1 MAAYSITSG
10 QIQAGVLYQVNGQ
23 QTVSYNGGTYVPG
36 AQFRGVV
43 GVATFT
49 YSGTGLQSVTEVW
62 ELQSIGVGF
71 VENALDYP
79 PQFNQQS
86 ALNSFSVEVV
96 QNKSDLKAVDTTT
109 INSFSVELNDWGGF
123 AAFI

>member
-1 MAAYSITSG
+1 MATYTITSG
-10 QIQAGVLYQVNGQ
+10 QIQTGILYQVNGQ
-23 QTVSYNGGTYVPG
+23 QTVTYNGGTYAPG
-36 AQFRGVV
+36 TQFRGVQ

-62 ELQSIGVGF
+62 ELQSIGIGF

-79 PQFNQQS
+79 VFPGQT
-86 ALNSFSVEVV
+86 ALNSFSVQVV
-96 QNKSDLKAVDTTT
+96 QNKSDLKATDTTT
-109 INSFSVELNDWGGF
+109 INSFSVELKDWGGF

>member
-1 MAAYSITSG
+1 MAAYTITSG

-23 QTVSYNGGTYVPG
+23 QTVTYNGGTYAPG
-36 AQFRGVV
+36 TQFRGVQ

-62 ELQSIGVGF
+62 ELQSIGVAF

-79 PQFNQQS
+79 PSFNQSS

-96 QNKSDLKAVDTTT
+96 QNKSDLKATDTTT
-109 INSFSVELNDWGGF
+109 INSFQLS
-123 AAFI
+123 